1 MNIFKIKPAVLP
13 YKSLSQS
20 CSCEFC
26 KVFIRQ
32 FNFASPFVT
41 PPPRGVGPT
50 SNIRPAFLYGLF
62 HVEQMFCRKR
72 KMHMF
77 HVEHFAEKAF

>member
-1 MNIFKIKPAVLP
+1 MW
-13 YKSLSQS
+13 
-20 CSCEFC
+20 
-26 KVFIRQ
+26 
-32 FNFASPFVT
+32 
-41 PPPRGVGPT
+41 
-50 SNIRPAFLYGLF
+50 NIRPAFLYGLF

>member
-1 MNIFKIKPAVLP
+1 MYQLNLDGQMTGCIVSIGIA
-13 YKSLSQS
+13 
-20 CSCEFC
+20 
-26 KVFIRQ
+26 IRCI
-32 FNFASPFVT
+32 SST
-41 PPPRGVGPT
+41 PPLLSFG
-50 SNIRPAFLYGLF
+50 GLF